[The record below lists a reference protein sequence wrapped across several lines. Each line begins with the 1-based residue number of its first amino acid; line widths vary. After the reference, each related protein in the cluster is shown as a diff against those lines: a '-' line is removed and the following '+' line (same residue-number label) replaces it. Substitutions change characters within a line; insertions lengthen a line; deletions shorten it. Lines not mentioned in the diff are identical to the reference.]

1 MRQRTCGYAE
11 DIDVWIL
18 FQLSRVRKQ
27 GGEPGVACLPRW
39 GTPMKSHHSMIV
51 VMTQHPD
58 GPIGS
63 SLSRLALCSN
73 CICPSCVSYSA
84 RWQWWTEGAIA
95 MCVRFACIRLA
106 RTHLY
111 LTANFPLFLCRLF
124 SFYPLEW
131 DTGKSRGQLATLES
145 GFMRIS
151 GNAPKG
157 LTRAISGRS
166 AKSTDV
172 GVETHRLN
180 AEAKVAH
187 IPGDSR
193 RANFFS
199 LLE

>member
-18 FQLSRVRKQ
+18 FRLSRVRKQ
-27 GGEPGVACLPRW
+27 GGEPGVASLPRW
-39 GTPMKSHHSMIV
+39 GTQMKSHHSMIV

-58 GPIGS
+58 GPIGYPCRGS
-63 SLSRLALCSN
+63 HCARIASAR
-73 CICPSCVSYSA
+73 CVSYSA

-95 MCVRFACIRLA
+95 MCVRFARIRLA

-124 SFYPLEW
+124 SFYPEW

-199 LLE
+199 LL